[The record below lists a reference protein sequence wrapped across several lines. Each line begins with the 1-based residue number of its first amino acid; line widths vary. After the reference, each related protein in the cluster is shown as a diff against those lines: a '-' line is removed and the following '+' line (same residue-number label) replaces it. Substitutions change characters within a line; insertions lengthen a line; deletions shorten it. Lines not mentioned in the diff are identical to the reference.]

1 MLPNTLKA
9 DFSEYHSTIS
19 DLFPTLSPKLM
30 FEKYKL
36 SDEQVNFF
44 NENGYLANVR
54 ILDNDQQIDQLL
66 AELEQIMDPT
76 HPKHKLFYEFHSN
89 ESSDPNA
96 VLFHSLGHWRITPGF
111 HDVLWNPAFVVPASQ
126 LLGNRAVRFWH
137 DQLFCKPAHHGGV
150 VAWHQDYSYWTRTK
164 PVQHLTCWVGLDDVN
179 RENGCLCYIPGSH
192 RWGLLNKP
200 ELAGD
205 MQGIEKF
212 LTDSQKEQF
221 NKKVLIEMK
230 KGFGTFH
237 HPLTVHGSYRNNSP
251 NPRRAFVLNV
261 FADGTRS
268 DSNEELLQGVPPIE
282 KGKEMQGKFFPLLFD
297 PGTAG

>member
-89 ESSDPNA
+89 ESSLSFARTLAN
-96 VLFHSLGHWRITPGF
+96 HS
-111 HDVLWNPAFVVPASQ
+111 
-126 LLGNRAVRFWH
+126 
-137 DQLFCKPAHHGGV
+137 
-150 VAWHQDYSYWTRTK
+150 
-164 PVQHLTCWVGLDDVN
+164 
-179 RENGCLCYIPGSH
+179 
-192 RWGLLNKP
+192 
-200 ELAGD
+200 
-205 MQGIEKF
+205 GI
-212 LTDSQKEQF
+212 S
-221 NKKVLIEMK
+221 
-230 KGFGTFH
+230 
-237 HPLTVHGSYRNNSP
+237 
-251 NPRRAFVLNV
+251 
-261 FADGTRS
+261 
-268 DSNEELLQGVPPIE
+268 
-282 KGKEMQGKFFPLLFD
+282 
-297 PGTAG
+297 